1 MSILRRIVKRVELE
15 SRIALPIARKLP
27 DFLIIGAQ
35 KGGTTSLYDYLIQHP
50 DISSAF
56 RKEVHFFDKN
66 YDRGISWYKS
76 FFPFRE
82 KVGITGEASPFYLY
96 HPLVPKRVKEELGNI
111 KLIVLLRDPVQ
122 RTFSHYKMEK
132 RRGIEKHS
140 FQEALEM
147 EEQRLK
153 EGEGKLL
160 SGKFSH
166 NHQFFSYLDRGKYA
180 DQLERWFE
188 IFPRE
193 NIYIAKSESF
203 FSDPQSTYNE
213 VLHFLGLE
221 PKGAIEFTPL
231 NTDKSR
237 TKIPKENMQFL
248 NQYFQTENKKLVN
261 LIGDKFSW

>member
-1 MSILRRIVKRVELE
+1 MSLLKRIVKRVELE

-66 YDRGISWYKS
+66 YDKGISWYTS

-82 KVGITGEASPFYLY
+82 KAGITGEASPFYLY
-96 HPLVPKRVKEELGNI
+96 HPLVPKRVKEDLGNI

-122 RTFSHYKMEK
+122 RAFSHYKMEK
-132 RRGIEKHS
+132 RRGIEKLS
-140 FQEALEM
+140 FQEALEK
-147 EEQRLK
+147 EEERLIDGQ
-153 EGEGKLL
+153 EKLL
-160 SGKFSH
+160 SGRFSH
-166 NHQFFSYLDRGKYA
+166 NHQFHSYLDRGKYA
-180 DQLERWFE
+180 EQLKRWFE
-188 IFPRE
+188 IFPKE
-193 NIYIAKSESF
+193 NFYIAKSEAF
-203 FSDPQSTYNE
+203 FSDPKSTYKE
-213 VLHFLGLE
+213 VLNFLGLE
-221 PKGAIEFTPL
+221 PKGDIELTPL

-237 TKIPKENMQFL
+237 TKIPIENKQYL
-248 NQYFQTENKKLVN
+248 DQYFQKENEKLMK